1 MTFGEDSS
9 ICCWSLEN
17 GAKMSWKRSMH
28 EGAPIWSADVALD
41 KKQLFTGDFLCQ
53 IKITMLTLKQ

>member
-1 MTFGEDSS
+1 
-9 ICCWSLEN
+9 
-17 GAKMSWKRSMH
+17 MH